1 MDKSS
6 ISTNQCNSILKL
18 VGDYHVLAIVMELQ
32 KEELRFCDLQ
42 RSAGGLNPVTLTTK
56 LKKLEEAGIVD
67 RREEDKQ
74 CVIYSLSKRGQ
85 NLLPVVAS
93 IQKAATQLA

>member
-1 MDKSS
+1 MTKSS
-6 ISTNQCNSILKL
+6 NTNDILKL
-18 VGDYHVLAIVMELQ
+18 IGDYHVLTIVMKLQ

-56 LKKLEEAGIVD
+56 LKKLEEAGIVN

-85 NLLPVVAS
+85 NLLPVVDS
-93 IQKAATQLA
+93 IEKAATQLA